1 MAIWAAG
8 PMNTEAFSRTRSSL
22 RSFSFVCA
30 SVARSVTQVSAF
42 SQDGRRVRFPTAI
55 LQPFV
60 TREGI
65 RGSFAIHFDAEH
77 KFVNIVKVG

>member
-1 MAIWAAG
+1 MPAKQ
-8 PMNTEAFSRTRSSL
+8 
-22 RSFSFVCA
+22 A
-30 SVARSVTQVSAF
+30 SESTLVVDLVISADEYLKHYKGSVTQVSAF

-65 RGSFAIHFDAEH
+65 RGSFAIHFDAQH
-77 KFVNIVKVG
+77 KFVNIVKIG